1 MKNGSIREKL
11 TVWAVSLLILSFL
24 ADFSTAESY
33 TEIYDLRH
41 WTHPTYTRIVI
52 DIGEIREYEYHELS
66 SPDRIYIDV
75 FQAKLN
81 PILEERVYSIGHEYL
96 DQIRIAQRTVSTVR
110 VVIDVKMSLI
120 KRTHVFH
127 LPDPFRIVI
136 DIYPVDPILNSIKE
150 ANKAKDVSPKPAV
163 PAQDGYSLVRQL
175 GLGIKRIVIDPGHGG
190 KDPGCIGS
198 DGLLEKDIVL
208 DVCHRLKKLMTTTSD
223 MEIILTRETDIYL
236 PPENRTVVANQKK
249 ADLFIS
255 VHVNSHPNKKHS
267 GIETFFLNFSQD
279 PSVNQIAARENATST
294 KSISMMKDIL
304 EKLAENSKIVESK
317 ELATLIQKNLAERLA
332 KKYNNVRSLGVKGGP
347 FWVLIGGEMPSVLVE
362 ISHLSNKLEGDRL
375 KTSQYRQEIAQGIY
389 EGIVAYKQSLGKG

>member
-1 MKNGSIREKL
+1 MRWKI
-11 TVWAVSLLILSFL
+11 AVLAVFLLKISILS
-24 ADFSTAESY
+24 DPYSVESY

-52 DIGEIREYEYHELS
+52 DIGEVREYEYHELS
-66 SPDRIYIDV
+66 SPDRIYVDV
-75 FQAKLN
+75 FQARLN

-136 DIYPVDPILNSIKE
+136 DIYPVDPTLNITKEEKEEKE
-150 ANKAKDVSPKPAV
+150 AAPKP
-163 PAQDGYSLVRQL
+163 PLPTQDGYSLIRQL
-175 GLGIKRIVIDPGHGG
+175 GLGISRIVIDPGHGG
-190 KDPGCIGS
+190 KDPGCIGAN
-198 DGLLEKDIVL
+198 GMLEKDIVL
-208 DVCHRLKKLMTTTSD
+208 DVCHRLKKLFTSSAD
-223 MEIILTRETDIYL
+223 VEVILTRETDIYL

-255 VHVNSHPNKKHS
+255 IHVNSHPDKRHS

-279 PSVNQIAARENATST
+279 PSVNRIAARENATST

-304 EKLAENSKIVESK
+304 EKLAKNSKIVESK
-317 ELATLIQKNLAERLA
+317 ELAAFIQNKLAGNLA
-332 KKYNNVRSLGVKGGP
+332 KKYSYIRSLGVKGGP

-362 ISHLSNKLEGDRL
+362 ISHLSNSREGDRL
-375 KTSQYRQEIAQGIY
+375 KTPQYRQEIAQGIY
-389 EGIVAYKQSLGKG
+389 EGIIAYKQSLGKG